1 MQTVSALARPARTR
15 SAVNLDAEMAYWQHA
30 HANGRL
36 GHRDFSDYALLLK
49 MGYEVYLAYPRANE
63 AQLYRVLQESYHQ
76 LAPSLSVPWDEARW
90 LVRHAWHH
98 LEHSVDHH

>member
-1 MQTVSALARPARTR
+1 MQTASALARP
-15 SAVNLDAEMAYWQHA
+15 VVDLDAEMAYWQDA

-36 GHRDFSDYALLLK
+36 GRFGFSDYSLLLK
-49 MGYEVYLAYPRANE
+49 MGYDVYLAYPRATE
-63 AQLYRVLQESYHQ
+63 AQLYRVLQDSYHQ

-98 LEHSVDHH
+98 LEQSTRSH